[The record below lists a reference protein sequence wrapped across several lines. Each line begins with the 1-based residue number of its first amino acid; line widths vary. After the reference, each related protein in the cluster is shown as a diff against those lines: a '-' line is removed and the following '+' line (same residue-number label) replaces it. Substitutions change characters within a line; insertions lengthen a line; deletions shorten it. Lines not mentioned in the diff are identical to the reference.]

1 MIMIYRD
8 FYVNAFCML
17 NKILVIDVL
26 LHSTSMLKLELWM
39 TFELHFE
46 LILELT

>member
-1 MIMIYRD
+1 MIKIYRD
-8 FYVNAFCML
+8 FYVIAFCMP

-39 TFELHFE
+39 NNDGLKSIFMQ
-46 LILELT
+46 